1 MTVKQSAD
9 KSAAKKPRARSAPV
23 ADRGS
28 RAVVSAI
35 GSEVRRLRK
44 RLELTA
50 NELARRAGLSV
61 AMLSR
66 IETGHAAPSLP
77 SLAAIAGGLG
87 VPMARLFAT
96 HDKVRDCCFV
106 PAGQGLRVER
116 RGSRFG
122 HLYNILGKS
131 LSGPAFMEPYL
142 ITLDGASQMNTGFQ
156 HEGTELLYVLSG
168 SMRYRYQDLSYIL
181 KPGDSLMFD
190 ANGIHG
196 PEELLS
202 VRVTCLS
209 VTVHTRG

>member
-156 HEGTELLYVLSG
+156 HPEAGRFPHVRRQRHTWSG
-168 SMRYRYQDLSYIL
+168 RTAIRSGDMPVGHGSHPGLTNCMTL
-181 KPGDSLMFD
+181 KYF
-190 ANGIHG
+190 A
-196 PEELLS
+196 
-202 VRVTCLS
+202 CC
-209 VTVHTRG
+209 

>member
-1 MTVKQSAD
+1 MSVKRSKGKTSAE
-9 KSAAKKPRARSAPV
+9 KARSLPV
-23 ADRGS
+23 ASATVGS

-35 GSEVRRLRK
+35 GSEIRRLRR

-50 NELARRAGLSV
+50 NELAGRAGLSV

-106 PAGQGLRVER
+106 PSGQGLRVDR

-131 LSGPAFMEPYL
+131 LAGPAFMEPYL
-142 ITLDGASQMNTGFQ
+142 ITLDGASEMNTGFQ

-181 KPGDSLMFD
+181 RPGDSLMFD

-202 VRVTCLS
+202 ARVTCLS